1 MKLREQTLRRLVREE
16 INFLKEEKRIIQE
29 IDMSFFD
36 WVIGGVGIELGR
48 YLFQFVLTLGVV
60 ALSGL
65 ALSIKTFIQT
75 HRRLKR
81 ERNSP
86 VAKRVQAW
94 LVKHPVFKDLNK
106 FAKEAEEIQRE
117 LRRINNKDRTDNS
130 EYDVAL
136 RLGGKFVWV
145 KDRRDKII
153 SQITEDAEKE
163 LYPEEIKYL
172 RQKLFGIRMRT

>member
-1 MKLREQTLRRLVREE
+1 MKLREQRLRRVIREE

-75 HRRLKR
+75 HRELK
-81 ERNSP
+81 
-86 VAKRVQAW
+86 
-94 LVKHPVFKDLNK
+94 
-106 FAKEAEEIQRE
+106 
-117 LRRINNKDRTDNS
+117 
-130 EYDVAL
+130 
-136 RLGGKFVWV
+136 
-145 KDRRDKII
+145 
-153 SQITEDAEKE
+153 
-163 LYPEEIKYL
+163 
-172 RQKLFGIRMRT
+172 